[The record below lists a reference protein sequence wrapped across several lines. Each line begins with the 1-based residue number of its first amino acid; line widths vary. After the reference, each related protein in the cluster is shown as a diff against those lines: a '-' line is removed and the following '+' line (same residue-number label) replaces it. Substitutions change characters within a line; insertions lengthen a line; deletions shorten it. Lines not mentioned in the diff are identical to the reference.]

1 MTVRPVGRTSTGERE
16 LRVQGAQACA
26 PRAARSNAPVTVVLM
41 PRTSRSKPFGPCSL
55 CKQERQ
61 LTFEHIPPQA
71 AGNTDPVWAQNM
83 DQWLSAGPAYA
94 RKGQPRGRQQQR
106 GAGGHLLCGECNSLL
121 GTTLVP
127 EYARW
132 AGPVRKAF
140 AKAKELVDWAD
151 RIPEQSL
158 VEVGWAGR
166 RPGVFARQALAMCLT
181 AGRGLPEVR
190 RHTALLAAIHTHD
203 EQDTA
208 TLPSLQMRFYA
219 GPQARMGPAQGWLK
233 HTAAGW
239 VSSVAWEVAYPPFA
253 FSLTLAGVASEDD
266 FDLRGWLALPS
277 ATTAGQVSL
286 MAPLGFGHTPYFLDY
301 RTRAAVARDAEE
313 PAIPAPAQRFA
324 MQPDVWTRFGVE
336 PVKTCDVAFRLP
348 GRWSLSL

>member
-94 RKGQPRGRQQQR
+94 RKGQPGGRQQQR

-127 EYARW
+127 NTRDGQVQSAMPLSRQRSWSIGQTGSRNSRW
-132 AGPVRKAF
+132 SKSGGRVAVR
-140 AKAKELVDWAD
+140 EC
-151 RIPEQSL
+151 SL
-158 VEVGWAGR
+158 GR
-166 RPGVFARQALAMCLT
+166 RSRCA
-181 AGRGLPEVR
+181 
-190 RHTALLAAIHTHD
+190 
-203 EQDTA
+203 
-208 TLPSLQMRFYA
+208 
-219 GPQARMGPAQGWLK
+219 
-233 HTAAGW
+233 
-239 VSSVAWEVAYPPFA
+239 
-253 FSLTLAGVASEDD
+253 
-266 FDLRGWLALPS
+266 
-277 ATTAGQVSL
+277 
-286 MAPLGFGHTPYFLDY
+286 
-301 RTRAAVARDAEE
+301 
-313 PAIPAPAQRFA
+313 
-324 MQPDVWTRFGVE
+324 
-336 PVKTCDVAFRLP
+336 
-348 GRWSLSL
+348 